1 MAGRLGGG
9 AACRVPLYN
18 FCSRRCAQFF
28 RPLQVQPLAAAAA
41 RPRAAW
47 HQVRASAPPPKDTCT
62 PHGVLSR
69 PRLFVRGR
77 RAAGRAGRPAGR
89 PAGWSVGRL
98 GGAPGWGW
106 ATKKQPVCQL
116 QSTYQSSRVVEGHC
130 ASAAQ
135 WAACRPG
142 HLCARASRPRPSRV
156 RCWAMAA
163 AAAVA
168 LAASSASGRRKE
180 ETQRRPAHLDLS
192 SDTRITSAQLLSAKL
207 GVKKEGF
214 FSSAE
219 VTPLHPEAGA
229 EVRRAAR
236 HDRAGVP
243 RPAPPRT
250 ATRCTPCLGGA
261 RPTECQVRVICS
273 HLATPADQ
281 RVCVRAPSAA
291 SACGLRTG
299 SSPNAFCNAIAP
311 HPSRMPHP
319 GCARVRGVDIC
330 RMWAEMS
337 ERVRVARPL
346 GACMD

>member
-1 MAGRLGGG
+1 MDALISSSDRSRCSLWLPQRPARAPPGTRCAHQPPPLRTHAPPTACFRALDYSWGDVARQGAQAGRP
-9 AACRVPLYN
+9 V
-18 FCSRRCAQFF
+18 
-28 RPLQVQPLAAAAA
+28 
-41 RPRAAW
+41 
-47 HQVRASAPPPKDTCT
+47 
-62 PHGVLSR
+62 
-69 PRLFVRGR
+69 
-77 RAAGRAGRPAGR
+77 GRPAGR
-89 PAGWSVGRL
+89 SVGWV
-98 GGAPGWGW
+98 GHQVGAG
-106 ATKKQPVCQL
+106 QPKSN
-116 QSTYQSSRVVEGHC
+116 QSANCRARIESSRVVEGHC